1 MSRESE
7 TSNTRAT
14 ESFSR
19 GLARGAWPVHSA
31 KRQPWQSTTD
41 CFLILLQ
48 TPANTHRLKLLL
60 EVRTGVQRIARGY
73 VDDRAKP
80 ERLRFPRL
88 PRKEGR
94 GKRGNAR
101 LRPHTHRQPQQ
112 QETIHIF
119 DLKKGESGAG
129 ACAFAVEVPSCGK
142 VCGAGAGPDQKAGP
156 VFFAV
161 SKKSS
166 GPAAQR
172 GEIMGR
178 AFDRTAAATPVVSR
192 RVGTEGWAFSDRTKG
207 LCLDRALTRQI

>member
-1 MSRESE
+1 M
-7 TSNTRAT
+7 
-14 ESFSR
+14 
-19 GLARGAWPVHSA
+19 
-31 KRQPWQSTTD
+31 
-41 CFLILLQ
+41 
-48 TPANTHRLKLLL
+48 
-60 EVRTGVQRIARGY
+60 
-73 VDDRAKP
+73 DDRAKP

-88 PRKEGR
+88 PRKERR

-112 QETIHIF
+112 QERIYIF

-166 GPAAQR
+166 GPAAL
-172 GEIMGR
+172 GEWAALLTGPSPHRHGLTQGRDGGMGLFGSNKGIVFR
-178 AFDRTAAATPVVSR
+178 SNADPQNLSGKGHERPRTHCSR
-192 RVGTEGWAFSDRTKG
+192 VKVRTLPQG
-207 LCLDRALTRQI
+207 P